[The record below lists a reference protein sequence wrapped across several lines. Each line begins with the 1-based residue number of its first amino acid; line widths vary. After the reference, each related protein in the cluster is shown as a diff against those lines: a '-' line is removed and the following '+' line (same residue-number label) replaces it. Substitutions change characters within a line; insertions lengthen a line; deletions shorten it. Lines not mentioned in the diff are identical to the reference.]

1 VEVPLDV
8 KDGVASLTTEGFLQ
22 AMGLV
27 KSGVLE
33 RTLRPGGCDGAVRSG
48 TVPAEVAEF
57 ASCSPEGDG
66 E

>member
-1 VEVPLDV
+1 VEIPLDV

-22 AMGLV
+22 ATGRV
-27 KSGVLE
+27 KSGVSE
-33 RTLRPGGCDGAVRSG
+33 GTLRPGGCDGAVRSE
-48 TVPAEVAEF
+48 TVLAEVAEF